1 MIDARRMI
9 FQSGRKTKKKSV
21 EDSCRTFLGGTRKVI
36 GMCEKVGRIFVA
48 RLIFFRNQRNK
59 GILFLVSFDSHSIL
73 DILFGTHGHSDGH
86 PGPSKKTIPSIQV
99 GIRRFMLRSSKVAS
113 I

>member
-1 MIDARRMI
+1 MNNGALLMDWGVSVTFATKVFLRHVPARKFCSVKNLAGFLLRVSFSSEI
-9 FQSGRKTKKKSV
+9 SVTKV
-21 EDSCRTFLGGTRKVI
+21 LV
-36 GMCEKVGRIFVA
+36 
-48 RLIFFRNQRNK
+48 
-59 GILFLVSFDSHSIL
+59 FLVSFDSHSIL
-73 DILFGTHGHSDGH
+73 DILCGTHGHSDGH

>member
-1 MIDARRMI
+1 ML
-9 FQSGRKTKKKSV
+9 
-21 EDSCRTFLGGTRKVI
+21 CLGGPKIEPARKFCSVKKLAGFLLRVSFSSEI
-36 GMCEKVGRIFVA
+36 SVTKVLV
-48 RLIFFRNQRNK
+48 
-59 GILFLVSFDSHSIL
+59 FLVSFDSHSIL

>member
-73 DILFGTHGHSDGH
+73 DILFGTYGHSDAIEV
-86 PGPSKKTIPSIQV
+86 PAKNYS
-99 GIRRFMLRSSKVAS
+99 
-113 I
+113 

>member
-1 MIDARRMI
+1 MNHPALV
-9 FQSGRKTKKKSV
+9 SGH
-21 EDSCRTFLGGTRKVI
+21 LPP
-36 GMCEKVGRIFVA
+36 A
-48 RLIFFRNQRNK
+48 RLIFYL
-59 GILFLVSFDSHSIL
+59 GILCDIPARKFCSVKKLAGFLLRVSFSSEISVTKVLVFLVSFDSHSIL

>member
-1 MIDARRMI
+1 M
-9 FQSGRKTKKKSV
+9 
-21 EDSCRTFLGGTRKVI
+21 I
-36 GMCEKVGRIFVA
+36 GMCEKVGRVFVA

-59 GILFLVSFDSHSIL
+59 GTLFLVSFDSHSIL